1 MAHKRGVSSR
11 LADFWTRLVGIKR
24 GFYHKIYTCCANATV
39 NTTLSYASAKCHNI
53 NTNNFSFGKYTM
65 KRHDWTETIKR
76 NILFFKLVGFWPEGD
91 AGYKMNFYTLY
102 SISITIAFAFS
113 HSFFQTFQ
121 LVRNLDDLDIVA
133 GTAFLAIS
141 ESLVVVKMFYLA
153 RNIQT
158 FKKLLVTLNSDLFQP
173 RSVEQILLVSPSVEV
188 WKLMY
193 KLLCGSITMVLI
205 FLTLVPIVDKSYKR
219 YRLPLIAW
227 YPYDTKASPLY
238 EITYL
243 HQIISVFFLAIS
255 NINIDTLVA
264 ALSMYAGA
272 QLDIL
277 CDNLKNLAPDHFE
290 ENLTKCVHHHRE
302 IVRFKLTIR

>member
-1 MAHKRGVSSR
+1 
-11 LADFWTRLVGIKR
+11 LN
-24 GFYHKIYTCCANATV
+24 KIHTCCTNAAV

-65 KRHDWTETIKR
+65 KRHDWTETIKG
-76 NILFFKLVGFWPEGD
+76 NIFFFKLVGFWPEGD
-91 AGYKMNFYTLY
+91 AGYKINFYTLY

-277 CDNLKNLAPDHFE
+277 CDNLRNLAPDDFA

-302 IVRFKLTIR
+302 IVRF